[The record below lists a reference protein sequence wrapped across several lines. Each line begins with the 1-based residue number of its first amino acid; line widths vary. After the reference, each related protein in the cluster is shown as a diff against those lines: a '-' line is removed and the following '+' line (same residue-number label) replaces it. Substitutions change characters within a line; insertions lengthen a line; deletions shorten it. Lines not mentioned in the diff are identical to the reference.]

1 MKIFI
6 VIAIAILF
14 VQPVYSQDQEY
25 TISELFPDG
34 ESLNSFRTILARL
47 SIELDKA
54 DYSFELDLINGEND
68 VDKLEYIMQKS
79 FEEYVL
85 DTKLIEDD
93 SANTVG
99 LQFLFQDGVTKK
111 FYIEES
117 VIKDFNARAAK
128 FMLDQI
134 EGEEISPSQKA
145 YTRAFIVNSLLGK
158 LPVAKVET
166 VKN

>member
-1 MKIFI
+1 MRYLIILLPFFI
-6 VIAIAILF
+6 IVEPA
-14 VQPVYSQDQEY
+14 YSQANNH
-25 TISELFPDG
+25 TVSELFPDG

-93 SANTVG
+93 SGNTVG

-117 VIKDFNARAAK
+117 AIKDFNARAAK
-128 FMLDQI
+128 FMLGQI
-134 EGEEISPSQKA
+134 EGEEIELEQKA
-145 YTRAFIVNSLLGK
+145 YTRAFIVNSLFGE
-158 LPVAKVET
+158 LPVAKIET
-166 VKN
+166 VRN